1 MEYHNW
7 HNVPESNIVFLGN
20 VAYNTTEEQLRKMLE
35 LAGPV
40 VDIKLVFDPQTGRAK
55 GYGFCQYPD
64 ANIAASAIKNLNDH
78 LVDGRNIKVGYADRK
93 RVQRSFNTDGTTL
106 GSVPGEAV
114 SRSIGSLQV
123 ARLVDELGDAE
134 RRTLIEQFAQFAR
147 ANPQEAREELAKN
160 RGLAWAL
167 VRAME
172 SEGVVDPGRIAEI
185 KGAGYPQAP
194 VPVPPPEAMAMAAA
208 EAEAM
213 VDETSEI
220 DNVDVLR
227 QLLSLTDEQ
236 LAQLPEDHRKQIV
249 ELKQQ
254 LQGSM

>member
-7 HNVPESNIVFLGN
+7 DNVPESNIVFLGN

-40 VDIKLVFDPQTGRAK
+40 VDIKLVFDSQTGRAK

-78 LVDGRNIKVGYADRK
+78 LVDGRNIKVGYADRR

-114 SRSIGSLQV
+114 SRAIGLGQV
-123 ARLVDELGDAE
+123 HRLVDELGSGE
-134 RRTLIEQFAQFAR
+134 RRALVGQFAEFAR
-147 ANPQEAREELAKN
+147 DNLMAAREELARN

-167 VRAME
+167 
-172 SEGVVDPGRIAEI
+172 
-185 KGAGYPQAP
+185 
-194 VPVPPPEAMAMAAA
+194 
-208 EAEAM
+208 
-213 VDETSEI
+213 
-220 DNVDVLR
+220 
-227 QLLSLTDEQ
+227 
-236 LAQLPEDHRKQIV
+236 
-249 ELKQQ
+249 
-254 LQGSM
+254 